1 MPESIIAKF
10 GAYIVDGLL
19 WIIGVLF
26 ALLGGFLWYKW
37 KRHEGRVDTIAEK
50 VSKLENTVVYR
61 SDLDAKSEEIQAKV
75 KEEHERIIK
84 TLETSI
90 ETMREELVTCNQSVM
105 SHVSSLSTDI
115 REIRDFMFQHLER
128 RQQKRD

>member
-50 VSKLENTVVYR
+50 VSNLENTVVYR
-61 SDLDAKSEEIQAKV
+61 SDLDNKADEIRAEVRVREARSFLFGWGQWGSLPDADIL
-75 KEEHERIIK
+75 EIERIIK
-84 TLETSI
+84 AALATKEP
-90 ETMREELVTCNQSVM
+90 QP
-105 SHVSSLSTDI
+105 
-115 REIRDFMFQHLER
+115 
-128 RQQKRD
+128 